1 MMKRVTLVLAVSI
14 ALAPAAHAADQAA
27 GVMLGVSGNVTV
39 ERQAGG
45 SAQATLGMKLEPAD
59 VVAVDKGGS
68 AEVYLRGGGVVH
80 LHDATRFTMPKA
92 QDTPPSTTS
101 RLGSGSIAQLES
113 GLWVLN
119 DPKGSLLVS
128 PMRGDGGFDAA
139 PVPLTPRYEALTGT
153 AATFMWSGGPGNA
166 RVVVAKNREVIWKS
180 APASP
185 GTILTPGSELPLA
198 AGEVYTWWLE
208 PEAGGVPLTAGMP
221 FRIAAQDVLDRTKAV
236 ETELRRMTEAG
247 TDKAAVDYL
256 RIAHYTGAS
265 SWSRVLTL
273 TSKMPKGDA
282 RNRAFE
288 AATAG
293 LRLDAPTAEALAGK
307 LGAGSTR

>member
-1 MMKRVTLVLAVSI
+1 
-14 ALAPAAHAADQAA
+14 
-27 GVMLGVSGNVTV
+27 MLGVTGNVTV
-39 ERQAGG
+39 EHQAGG

-59 VVAVDKGGS
+59 VVAVERGGS
-68 AEVYLRGGGVVH
+68 AEIYLRGGGVVR
-80 LHDATRFTMPKA
+80 LQDATRFTMPKA
-92 QDTPPSTTS
+92 QDAAPSTAS

-128 PMRGDGGFDAA
+128 PMRGDGAFDSADA

-153 AATFMWSGGPGNA
+153 AAMFMWRGGPDKA
-166 RVVVAKNREVIWKS
+166 CVVVAKKREVIWKS
-180 APASP
+180 APVQP
-185 GTILTPGSELPLA
+185 GTILTPGNQLPLA
-198 AGEVYTWWLE
+198 AGETYTWWLE
-208 PEAGGVPLTAGMP
+208 PEAGGPPLSAGVP
-221 FRIAAQDVLDRTKAV
+221 FRVAAKDVLDRTQAV

-247 TDKAAVDYL
+247 TDRAAVEYL
-256 RIAHYTGAS
+256 RIAHYAGAG

-273 TSKMPKGDA
+273 TSRMPKGDA

-293 LRLDAPTAEALAGK
+293 LRLDANTAEMLAGK